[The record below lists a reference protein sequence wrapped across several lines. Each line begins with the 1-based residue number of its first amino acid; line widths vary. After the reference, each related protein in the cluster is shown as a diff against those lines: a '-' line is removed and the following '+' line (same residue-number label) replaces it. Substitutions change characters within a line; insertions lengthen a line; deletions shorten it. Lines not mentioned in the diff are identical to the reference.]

1 MSLPQPVRPL
11 IDAATAETGLS
22 DLGDDWFLGP
32 LSAWAEDLDQANLSD
47 RGRRF
52 MKSLAVRDV
61 ARRLRV
67 LETLRAHPEID
78 EVEIPRIVYI
88 TGLER
93 SGTTV
98 LHNLVSRHHSARA
111 FMRWELMEPVP
122 PPTAETHATD
132 PRIAAVQASIE
143 PLRGS
148 LLEHM
153 HWVEADDP
161 EECAWGFIDAVSMLG
176 QAAGFCMPAWNR
188 FLSQNDLSRAFE
200 HYRRVVQVLI
210 WRHPVGPDG
219 FLVLKS
225 PQIGSQIAA
234 FAKVFPEAHFVVSD
248 RDPFRTLAS
257 LATLG
262 RSIVE
267 PFCVENP
274 FERRGPDDPDLVES
288 IAHKLSAIQAFSEAQ
303 PDRIRHMPYPELVNE
318 PVALIDGLIRSLG
331 LPPDHELGEHITRF
345 LAAQRAGRRPSPPSD
360 LDDRGYDHDEVLREP
375 RIAAYCERYGIAPER
390 RRITGERPTDHGA
403 GGAAS

>member
-1 MSLPQPVRPL
+1 MSRSQPVSL
-11 IDAATAETGLS
+11 LLDAAIAETGLS

-32 LSAWAEDLDQANLSD
+32 LSAWAEDLEQANLSD

-52 MKSLAVRDV
+52 MKSLAVRDI

-93 SGTTV
+93 SGTTI
-98 LHNLVSRHHSARA
+98 LHNLMALHSSARA
-111 FMRWELMEPVP
+111 FLRWELMEPIP

-132 PRIAAVQASIE
+132 PRIAAVQASVE

-176 QAAGFCMPAWNR
+176 QAAGFCMPTWNR
-188 FLSQNDLSRAFE
+188 FLAQTDLSRAFE
-200 HYRRVVQVLI
+200 HYRQVVQLLT
-210 WRHPVGPDG
+210 WRNPVGPDG

-234 FAKVFPEAHFVVSD
+234 FAKVFPEAHFVITD
-248 RDPFRTLAS
+248 RDPFRALVS
-257 LATLG
+257 LATMG

-267 PFCVENP
+267 PFCLENP
-274 FERRGPDDPDLVES
+274 FERRGPDDPDLLES
-288 IAHKLSAIQAFSEAQ
+288 IARKLSAIQAFSETR
-303 PDRIRHMPYPELVNE
+303 PNRISHVPYPELVNE
-318 PVALIDGLIRSLG
+318 PASLIDGLIESVG
-331 LPPDHELGEHITRF
+331 LPRDRRLGESIIRF
-345 LAAQRAGRRPSPPSD
+345 LAAQRAGRRSRPPSN
-360 LDDRGYDHDEVLREP
+360 LDDRSYDHDEVLAEP
-375 RIAAYCERYGIAPER
+375 RISAYCQRFGIAPER
-390 RRITGERPTDHGA
+390 SRITG
-403 GGAAS
+403 